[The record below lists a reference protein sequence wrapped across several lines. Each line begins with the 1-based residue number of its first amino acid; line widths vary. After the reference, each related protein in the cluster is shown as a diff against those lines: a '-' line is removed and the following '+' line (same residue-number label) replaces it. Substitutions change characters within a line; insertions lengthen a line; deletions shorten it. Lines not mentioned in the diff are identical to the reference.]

1 MMMKIRIR
9 RHLLRSAFAA
19 IWLLG
24 LLTAIATLAN
34 EAAPPVSIG
43 ITAEFGIKGSHSAQS
58 IDKGIA
64 LAVSEINAAG
74 GVLGGRRLVIERRDD
89 RGVPARGID
98 NFRELAANASVVAVF
113 CGRFSP
119 VALELVP
126 LANELGLPLLDPW
139 AAADGIT
146 ARADRGPSHVF
157 RLSLTDSWALATML
171 DHARQRGHRRLALF
185 VPNTAWGRS
194 SEAALAALLKHHPDM
209 SSETSWYNWG
219 DVDFTD
225 RLRLARARG
234 AELLIAVANEAEGLP
249 IVRQMA
255 LLPPEQRL
263 PILAHWGVIGGDF
276 AGLAGDALQQVDF
289 AVVHTFSFAERGG
302 PQVRRVA
309 RAYRQLFGEEVSG
322 LRAQA
327 GFAHAYDLTHLLA
340 RAITKAG
347 SSERAAVRRALEQLG
362 PYEGLVRRYERPF
375 TAERHEALSPRDVRL
390 GRFDAGGSVVSLGG
404 KR

>member
-1 MMMKIRIR
+1 MKTSIR

-19 IWLLG
+19 VWIVG
-24 LLTAIATLAN
+24 LLTAVATLAN
-34 EAAPPVSIG
+34 EAAAPITIG
-43 ITAEFGIKGSHSAQS
+43 ITAEFGIKGSHAAQS

-74 GVLGGRRLVIERRDD
+74 GILGGRRLVVERRDD

-98 NFRELAANASVVAVF
+98 NFRELAANPSVVAVF

-126 LANELGLPLLDPW
+126 LADDLGLPLLDPW

-146 ARADRGPSHVF
+146 ARRGELPGFVF
-157 RLSLTDSWALATML
+157 RLSLTDSWAMATML
-171 DHARQRGHRRLALF
+171 DNARQRNHRRLALF

-194 SEAALAALLKHHPDM
+194 SEAALSDYLKRHPGM
-209 SSETSWYNWG
+209 SSETFWYNWG
-219 DVDFTD
+219 DVEFTD

-234 AELLIAVANEAEGLP
+234 AEMLIMVANESEGVPL
-249 IVRQMA
+249 VRQMA
-255 LLPPEQRL
+255 SLPAEQRL
-263 PILAHWGVIGGDF
+263 PILAHWGIIGGDF
-276 AGLAGDALQQVDF
+276 VGSVGDALAQVDF
-289 AVVHTFSFAERGG
+289 AVVHTFSFADRNS
-302 PQVRRVA
+302 PRARQVA
-309 RAYRQLFGEEVSG
+309 ESYRQLFGEDVAG
-322 LRAQA
+322 LRGQV

-340 RAITKAG
+340 RAIVKAG

-362 PYEGLVRRYERPF
+362 PYSGLLRHYDRPF
-375 TAERHEALSPRDVRL
+375 TPARHEALERKD
-390 GRFDAGGSVVSLGG
+390 VSLGHFAPSGLVVSITG

>member
-1 MMMKIRIR
+1 MKTSIR

-19 IWLLG
+19 VWIVG
-24 LLTAIATLAN
+24 LLTAVATLAN
-34 EAAPPVSIG
+34 EAAAPITIG
-43 ITAEFGIKGSHSAQS
+43 ITAEFGIKGSHAAQS

-74 GVLGGRRLVIERRDD
+74 GILGGRRLVVERRDD

-98 NFRELAANASVVAVF
+98 NFRELAANPSVVAVF

-126 LANELGLPLLDPW
+126 LADDLGLPLLDPW

-146 ARADRGPSHVF
+146 ARRGKRPSFVF
-157 RLSLTDSWALATML
+157 RLSLTDSWAMATML
-171 DHARQRGHRRLALF
+171 DNARQRNHRRLALF

-194 SEAALAALLKHHPDM
+194 SEAALSDYLKRHPGM
-209 SSETSWYNWG
+209 SSETFWYNWG
-219 DVDFTD
+219 DVEFTD

-234 AELLIAVANEAEGLP
+234 AEMLIMVANESEGVPL
-249 IVRQMA
+249 VRQMA
-255 LLPPEQRL
+255 SLPAEQRL
-263 PILAHWGVIGGDF
+263 PILAHWGIIGGDF
-276 AGLAGDALQQVDF
+276 VGGTGDALAQVDF
-289 AVVHTFSFAERGG
+289 AVVHTFSFADRRS
-302 PQVRRVA
+302 PRARQVA
-309 RAYRQLFGEEVSG
+309 ESYRQLFGEDVDG
-322 LRAQA
+322 LRGQV

-340 RAITKAG
+340 RAIVKAG

-362 PYEGLVRRYERPF
+362 PYSGLLRHYDRPF
-375 TAERHEALSPRDVRL
+375 TPARHEALERKD
-390 GRFDAGGSVVSLGG
+390 VSLGHFAPSGQVVSITG